1 MGGRPGP
8 VQFFRLGPGALTRGA
23 GRTLPGAMGC
33 VGVTEEALT
42 VEVMRASEA
51 SHCGAQY
58 LMGLPWRLY
67 RVAVAE
73 AAKMNEERR
82 SNGT

>member
-1 MGGRPGP
+1 
-8 VQFFRLGPGALTRGA
+8 
-23 GRTLPGAMGC
+23 MGC